1 MSGSSASRPKAC
13 GPEGEG
19 NSAWGSGEK
28 WIAIADAPSD
38 PLAKARKDR
47 WEIQFVGQV
56 WLIGKAVAVVTV
68 LHGAPLPQVFGG

>member
-1 MSGSSASRPKAC
+1 MLPPTLLRK
-13 GPEGEG
+13 PE
-19 NSAWGSGEK
+19 
-28 WIAIADAPSD
+28 
-38 PLAKARKDR
+38 KDR